1 VWSQHTSPGRIARI
15 RAEGNGVEIVRF
27 PMYRSKNLNRQPV
40 VVPDTL
46 DGDPRLLIAAFEQW
60 QQKLVDSWVPTLDE
74 LETAVPGFRY
84 YELPVVGE
92 RGRMFRVMLDNGM
105 RAGIRN
111 STTRG
116 RTITVYQSVAEFCAA
131 LDIPSTETIHMFLV
145 DPEGGVTWSGSGG
158 YESETAAELRRLI
171 SPPAGDT

>member
-1 VWSQHTSPGRIARI
+1 
-15 RAEGNGVEIVRF
+15 VRF
-27 PMYRSKNLNRQPV
+27 PIYRSKNLNRQSV

-60 QQKLVDSWVPTLDE
+60 QQKLVDSWVPTLDD
-74 LETAVPGFRY
+74 LEAAVPGFRY

-92 RGRMFRVMLDNGM
+92 RGRLFRLMLDNGM

-116 RTITVYQSVAEFCAA
+116 RTITVYESVAEFCAA
-131 LDIPSTETIHMFLV
+131 LDIPSTETIHLFLV
-145 DPEGGVTWSGSGG
+145 DGEGMVTWSGSGG
-158 YESETAAELRRLI
+158 FEPETAAELRRLI
-171 SPPAGDT
+171 SPATGDT